1 MVSVAFAIRIFPQ
14 RPPGSKQARFLAET
28 RHGQVPIIRPL
39 SILCSK
45 RRASLRG
52 ELTPLWLRY
61 CMAIRVGADPD
72 DVDDVSS
79 LSEPHGPDGSMA
91 VRGGARAEISQ
102 SRPARRLRQTVR
114 TARR

>member
-45 RRASLRG
+45 PRASLRG

-61 CMAIRVGADPD
+61 CMATRVGADPD
-72 DVDDVSS
+72 VVDDVSS
-79 LSEPHGPDGSMA
+79 LSQQHGPDGAMV
-91 VRGGARAEISQ
+91 VRGGARPEIYQ
-102 SRPARRLRQTVR
+102 SGPAKGLPQIV
-114 TARR
+114 